1 MDKYI
6 YIYIFEK
13 YYAFTMITFILHF
26 FFFFCFVVASKYH
39 GKFSYR
45 FIN

>member
-6 YIYIFEK
+6 YVYIFEK

-26 FFFFCFVVASKYH
+26 FFFFLFRSSFEVSWE
-39 GKFSYR
+39 
-45 FIN
+45 I